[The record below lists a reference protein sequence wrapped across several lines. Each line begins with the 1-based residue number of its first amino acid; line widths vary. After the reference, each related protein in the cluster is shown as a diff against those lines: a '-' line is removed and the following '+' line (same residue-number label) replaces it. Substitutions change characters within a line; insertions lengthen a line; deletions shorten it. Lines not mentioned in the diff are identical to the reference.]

1 MARNKHEDSSSLE
14 DQNNTLKSTSSKAGE
29 NSHPMR
35 KPLMDWEQPEFD
47 ELDLCM
53 EVTTY
58 IYHWQ

>member
-1 MARNKHEDSSSLE
+1 MARNKSEDMISLE
-14 DQNNTLKSTSSKAGE
+14 EQNNTLKSTSSTSGD
-29 NSHPMR
+29 SHPMR